1 MMLTKRHPLLIL
13 LVITSFIVASSDS
26 ADPNAECQNQGC
38 DNDDQCGRRCRC
50 TYNTC
55 RPDESDDFSEK

>member
-1 MMLTKRHPLLIL
+1 MMLTKRHSLLLL

-26 ADPNAECQNQGC
+26 ANPHAECQNQPC
-38 DNDDQCGRRCRC
+38 DSDDDCSHRCRC